1 MESRGL
7 GAREAEGVV
16 LGGYIDHALEPY
28 PADFDVGYVDQYPI
42 SSQGSGDVG
51 ECGAELAV
59 CVHHPVSAAKD
70 AIAGVEAD
78 GLHELGAG
86 C

>member
-1 MESRGL
+1 MESGGL
-7 GAREAEGVV
+7 GAGEAEGVV
-16 LGGYIDHALEPY
+16 LGGYVHHALEPY
-28 PADFDVGYVDQYPI
+28 PADFDVANVDQYPI

-70 AIAGVEAD
+70 AIAGVEANRR
-78 GLHELGAG
+78 HEIGAG